1 MEYNLYIHMP
11 EENKIPEVRNTE
23 TLEFWL
29 SQIEQSKTYLNDY
42 HEQGR
47 KVIDV
52 YRDAGRNKRA
62 RLSSSYNILYS
73 NTETMRPVLFSEA
86 PETDVRAQDVTS
98 MPAREAAKMLED
110 VLNYNV
116 KTPETMQ
123 TIKSCVE
130 DLLLPGMGVMRVCYK
145 PAFYEETV
153 TRIEIEDETGI
164 EIEIEDQEEK
174 VVFEEV
180 SYEYVHWN
188 DVYFP
193 EYRSWDVLPW
203 LAFRGLYSYDEAVQE
218 FGVSVAGKLE
228 YSQKDKAI
236 GGNQNTNQGN
246 TLADKFGL
254 AEVWEIWDKT
264 NRKVVWIS
272 NSKML
277 HEPIRIDD
285 DPLEL
290 DEFYPVPPPLFSV
303 TTNDKITPIPLYVQ
317 YQDLANELNEISSR
331 IRRIADNLKRRGVYD
346 ASMKELQQLQDAG
359 DNQFIGIKNFSQF
372 QNKGG
377 MKAVI
382 DSEDLTQQ
390 VAVLNSLYV
399 QRDQI
404 INAIYQIMGYGDI
417 LRGVSDPRET
427 ATAQRI
433 KGRFGT
439 LRISEYQREV
449 QRFIRDGLRIAGQIV
464 INKYSDK
471 SIALQTSIPIEKVA
485 VYKEI
490 LQQNEPSS
498 VMVDVQTDSTIA
510 ADDIADKESI
520 IEFGAAIAEFA
531 QRAPVLDQVLGLQA
545 TSELLLSMLRKFK
558 MGRDIE
564 QAVLDQVVKVTQQRA
579 VAESQPPEP
588 TPEEMLAQV
597 EMAKL
602 QQKAATDNANLQ
614 IKAAELQLKERELEI
629 KAAEIGLKDTNEKQ
643 RIDLEAVDMAMKQ
656 LALSAEAANPND
668 NAIVG
673 V

>member
-29 SQIEQSKTYLNDY
+29 SQIEQSKTYLKDY

-47 KVIDV
+47 KVIDI

-86 PETDVRAQDVTS
+86 PETDVRAQDATS
-98 MPAREAAKMLED
+98 LPAREAAKMLED

-153 TRIEIEDETGI
+153 TRIEIEDETGF
-164 EIEIEDQEEK
+164 EIEVEDQEEK

-180 SYEYVHWN
+180 NYEYVHWN

-290 DEFYPVPPPLFSV
+290 DDFYPVPPPLFSI
-303 TTNDKITPIPLYVQ
+303 TTNDKITPVPLYVQ
-317 YQDLANELNEISSR
+317 YQDLASELNEISSR

-531 QRAPVLDQVLGLQA
+531 QRAPVLDEVLGLQA

-579 VAESQPPEP
+579 LAESQPPEP

-614 IKAAELQLKERELEI
+614 IKVAELQLKERELEI
-629 KAAEIGLKDTNEKQ
+629 KAAEIGLKDTHEKQ